1 MRQSFPPYGTH
12 SKEGVTQGDPLSM
25 LMHAIGT
32 LTLICSLHIP
42 ERWTQLWYADDASAG
57 GSRKDSHE
65 WFAMVCS
72 CGPGFG
78 YFPKPKKSILV
89 NEHFKLEAEALFRE
103 LGVKIVTGNQY
114 LGVFIGDLSDQDSN
128 VISRV
133 QKWV

>member
-1 MRQSFPPYGTH
+1 M
-12 SKEGVTQGDPLSM
+12 
-25 LMHAIGT
+25 
-32 LTLICSLHIP
+32 
-42 ERWTQLWYADDASAG
+42 
-57 GSRKDSHE
+57 
-65 WFAMVCS
+65 
-72 CGPGFG
+72 
-78 YFPKPKKSILV
+78 